1 MEIYIK
7 GFWGKTFKLKVES
20 SDTVRSLKEK
30 IEQAEGVPL
39 AGQHIIFAGKHL
51 EDGHTLAD

>member
-7 GFWGKTFKLKVES
+7 GFWGKTFKLKVER

-30 IEQAEGVPL
+30 IEQAEGVPF